1 MSPHSS
7 MTDGFM
13 KLMMMRTRMAHK
25 SEEVKPQKYC
35 TGGEEDHMFR
45 AIQLVVLL
53 LLLAVRLV
61 AVAAQGTF
69 TTIDVPGAVRTVAS
83 GINARSDIV
92 GGYVSADGRGYGF
105 LLIEGEFTTID
116 IPGATFTEANGITP
130 GGDIVGDYTT
140 ADGRSHGFLLSGDE
154 FTSFD
159 VPGATDTFAFGI
171 NARGDIVGP
180 YDSADGL
187 RHGYLLRQGP

>member
-1 MSPHSS
+1 
-7 MTDGFM
+7 
-13 KLMMMRTRMAHK
+13 
-25 SEEVKPQKYC
+25 
-35 TGGEEDHMFR
+35 
-45 AIQLVVLL
+45 
-53 LLLAVRLV
+53 
-61 AVAAQGTF
+61 
-69 TTIDVPGAVRTVAS
+69 
-83 GINARSDIV
+83 
-92 GGYVSADGRGYGF
+92 
-105 LLIEGEFTTID
+105 LIESEFTTID

-171 NARGDIVGP
+171 NARSDIVGP

-187 RHGYLLRQGP
+187 RHGYLLRHGP